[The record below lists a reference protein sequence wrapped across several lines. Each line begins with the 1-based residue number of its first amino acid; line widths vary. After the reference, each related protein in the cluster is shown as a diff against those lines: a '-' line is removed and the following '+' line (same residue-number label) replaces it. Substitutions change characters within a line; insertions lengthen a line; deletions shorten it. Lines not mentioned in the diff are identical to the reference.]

1 MTKPEW
7 PRTLRAKNVRQ
18 HYPEFIAR
26 IESAATANQRDPL
39 SRDSPVTLRE
49 ISKENARAIM
59 FLDVLPDQESLVAP
73 NAVSI
78 AQAYF
83 QPEAWFRAIYA
94 DETPVGFAMLE
105 DWSQVESQV
114 PRPETALHNG
124 ERYVYLW
131 RFMIDARYQQMG
143 FGAKALAQLIDYA
156 KSRPDVNLMLLSFV
170 PNEHNP
176 EGFYQRFGFERT
188 GEKDGDELIMA
199 LRLV

>member
-1 MTKPEW
+1 MTKPEL

-26 IESAATANQRDPL
+26 VEAAAAANQQGPL
-39 SRDSPVTLRE
+39 SADSPVTLRE
-49 ISKENARAIM
+49 ITKENARAIM
-59 FLDVLPDQESLVAP
+59 FLDVLPEQESLVAP

-105 DWSQVESQV
+105 DWSQVEAAE
-114 PRPETALHNG
+114 PALHNG

-131 RFMIDARYQQMG
+131 RFMVDARYQQMG
-143 FGAKALAQLIDYA
+143 FGAQALAQLIAYA
-156 KSRPDVNLMLLSFV
+156 KSRPAVNVMLLSFV

-176 EGFYQRFGFERT
+176 EGFYQRFGFART
-188 GEKDGDELIMA
+188 GEKDGDELIMS